1 LETATDQ
8 ANQVAEDGATGEV
21 THVNGEVGSTVR
33 VRTDFRPV
41 HQQTGEGIG
50 LSIVKRLCELLD
62 ATVELESTVG
72 VGTTFRVLL
81 PRRYRG

>member
-1 LETATDQ
+1 MGRGDARGW
-8 ANQVAEDGATGEV
+8 GALV
-21 THVNGEVGSTVR
+21 THVNGEVGGTDPA
-33 VRTDFRPV
+33 RTDSRPV

-62 ATVELESTVG
+62 ATVELESTVD

-81 PRRYRG
+81 SRRYQD